1 MKIKITADSTCDLS
15 EALLR
20 QWDISLMPM
29 HILMGGESYLDG
41 ITVRP
46 ADVFAHVEAG
56 GQTPKSAA
64 ANPVEYIDFFGPFA
78 KEYDAVIHISVS
90 AKLSSCYQNACL
102 AAQEYDNVSVI
113 DSENICTGQGYLVL
127 RAAKWAADGL
137 TARNICMRL
146 QNLAKRVELS
156 FVLDQLNYMAKSGR
170 CSGVLAFG
178 ANLLGIKPSLAVID
192 GELKVVKKYRGSLPI
207 CVGKY
212 ITDLLDGLTEEKTAK
227 FLTMLSD
234 LGHASPIEHA
244 SFTFGIEGVSRTLLA
259 QITRHRIASFSVQ
272 SQRYVRLDD
281 FHYVIPPE
289 IEAIPEAKA
298 AFLESMDEDAKR
310 YLDLAKKLEDGHTA
324 RLMAEG
330 MPEKQARAKASKQA
344 NEDARFVLP
353 NACETKMVVT
363 MNARSLQNF
372 FHLRCCSRAQWEIRQ
387 LAEEMFRLVYPVA
400 PHIFAKAGPA
410 CVSGPC
416 PEGKM
421 CCGRTAEVRA
431 KYEAIKQ
438 EAGV

>member
-1 MKIKITADSTCDLS
+1 MKRGDTFLKIKITADSTCDLS

-20 QWDISLMPM
+20 HWDISRMPM
-29 HILMGGESYLDG
+29 PILMGGESYLDG
-41 ITVRP
+41 VTVRP

-212 ITDLLDGLTEEKTAK
+212 ITDLLDGRDDIDNCMV
-227 FLTMLSD
+227 FLSSCQPKP
-234 LGHASPIEHA
+234 GC
-244 SFTFGIEGVSRTLLA
+244 
-259 QITRHRIASFSVQ
+259 
-272 SQRYVRLDD
+272 
-281 FHYVIPPE
+281 
-289 IEAIPEAKA
+289 
-298 AFLESMDEDAKR
+298 MDA
-310 YLDLAKKLEDGHTA
+310 
-324 RLMAEG
+324 
-330 MPEKQARAKASKQA
+330 
-344 NEDARFVLP
+344 V
-353 NACETKMVVT
+353 
-363 MNARSLQNF
+363 
-372 FHLRCCSRAQWEIRQ
+372 
-387 LAEEMFRLVYPVA
+387 
-400 PHIFAKAGPA
+400 KAGLQKYGHFRE
-410 CVSGPC
+410 CYETDIGTTIGGYSGPGTIGIVFARK
-416 PEGKM
+416 EK
-421 CCGRTAEVRA
+421 
-431 KYEAIKQ
+431 
-438 EAGV
+438 

>member
-178 ANLLGIKPSLAVID
+178 ANLLGIKPMILFKD
-192 GELKVVKKYRGSLPI
+192 GEIFSGGVARGRQKSF
-207 CVGKY
+207 
-212 ITDLLDGLTEEKTAK
+212 EKA
-227 FLTMLSD
+227 
-234 LGHASPIEHA
+234 
-244 SFTFGIEGVSRTLLA
+244 
-259 QITRHRIASFSVQ
+259 
-272 SQRYVRLDD
+272 
-281 FHYVIPPE
+281 
-289 IEAIPEAKA
+289 
-298 AFLESMDEDAKR
+298 LEQLMN
-310 YLDLAKKLEDGHTA
+310 YLDANGGTPDDY
-324 RLMAEG
+324 RLIVG
-330 MPEKQARAKASKQA
+330 YGY
-344 NEDARFVLP
+344 D
-353 NACETKMVVT
+353 
-363 MNARSLQNF
+363 
-372 FHLRCCSRAQWEIRQ
+372 
-387 LAEEMFRLVYPVA
+387 EE
-400 PHIFAKAGPA
+400 
-410 CVSGPC
+410 
-416 PEGKM
+416 EGK
-421 CCGRTAEVRA
+421 RLWLQTRAALRA
-431 KYEAIKQ
+431 KYPAAACEVGLLQIGCTIAVHTGPYALGMGVMRRWKKQ
-438 EAGV
+438 Q